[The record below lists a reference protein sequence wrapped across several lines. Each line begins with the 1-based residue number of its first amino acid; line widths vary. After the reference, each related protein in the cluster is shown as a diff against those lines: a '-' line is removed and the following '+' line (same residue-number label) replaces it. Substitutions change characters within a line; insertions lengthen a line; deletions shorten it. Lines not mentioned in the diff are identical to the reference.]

1 MVIGAGLRH
10 DPRMPVDFS
19 VVIPLFDKRA
29 FVSATLASVLA
40 QSVAPREI
48 IVVDDGSRDGGDR
61 LVEQLGDARI
71 MLIRQANAGPGA
83 ARNTGFAAAMGA
95 WVALVDADDL
105 WRRDH
110 LANLAAVVTAYPE
123 VDAAGA
129 ASVSFNGD
137 AVPPDPLAA
146 NASDMR
152 EIEFFAEHHS
162 AVFNASSI
170 AFRRSAFA
178 RTAGF
183 GSHAAGED
191 VEFWI
196 RFALDHRMAVS
207 TTPTA
212 LYRRE
217 NGGIMDVR
225 QAAMAGRQAAMG
237 GRERVPVSPVFATL
251 DAALRS
257 PVYVARHAAIRD
269 YADRTRLGYARSL
282 LYHGRTQ
289 AARTLLSGV
298 GRWSMRRVGLVAMAM
313 LPGAIL
319 WRAAN
324 AYSAIKRSR

>member
-10 DPRMPVDFS
+10 DRRMPVDFS

-29 FVSATLASVLA
+29 FVGATLASVLA

-61 LVEQLGDARI
+61 LVEQFGDARI
-71 MLIRQANAGPGA
+71 TLIRQANAGPGA
-83 ARNTGFAAAMGA
+83 ARNTGFAAATGA

-110 LANLAAVVTAYPE
+110 LANLAAIVTAYPH

-137 AVPPDPLAA
+137 AVPPDTLAA
-146 NASDMR
+146 NAGDMR
-152 EIEFFAEHHS
+152 EIEFFAEHS

-196 RFALDHRMAVS
+196 HFALGHRIAVS
-207 TTPTA
+207 SAPTV

-225 QAAMAGRQAAMG
+225 QSAMAGRQAAMA
-237 GRERVPVSPVFATL
+237 GRARVPVSPVFATL
-251 DAALRS
+251 DGALRS
-257 PVYVARHAAIRD
+257 SAYVARHAAIRD

-289 AARTLLSGV
+289 AARALLSGV
-298 GRWSMRRVGLVAMAM
+298 GRWSMRRMGLVAMAM

-319 WRAAN
+319 RRAAN
-324 AYSAIKRSR
+324 AYSAIKRRR